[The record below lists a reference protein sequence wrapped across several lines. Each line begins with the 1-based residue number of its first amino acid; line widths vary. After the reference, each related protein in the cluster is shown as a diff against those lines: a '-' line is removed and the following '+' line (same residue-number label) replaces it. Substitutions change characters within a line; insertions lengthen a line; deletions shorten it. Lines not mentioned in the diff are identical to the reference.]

1 MTLLKIVAAAGV
13 VATLVANG
21 SALAQEYPSRPITFV
36 VPFAPG
42 GGNDTLARVVTAQAA
57 KELNGVFV
65 VENRPGAG
73 GGVAAQ
79 LVGEA
84 SADGYMVLQG
94 NVAHAINMSFYKNP
108 GYDFVK
114 DFTPVTL
121 MATTALLICVNPKV
135 QASTLQE
142 LIDLAKANPGRL
154 TYGSSGIGGSSHLA
168 VELFKT
174 KAGVDIL
181 HIPYQGAAPSITD
194 MIAGRLDIAL
204 PTPSNAKPLMDA
216 GQMRCLAST
225 GAKRS
230 ASMPDMPT
238 VAEAANIPDYEAAPW
253 YGVVTKA
260 GTPVEVIEKL
270 ADAFK
275 KALADPSV
283 QAMLNQQGFEIA
295 SNSPAEFGEYIESE
309 VAKWG
314 EVVKTSGA
322 TAD

>member
-1 MTLLKIVAAAGV
+1 MTFLKIAAAAGMAAV
-13 VATLVANG
+13 LVANEP
-21 SALAQEYPSRPITFV
+21 ALAQDYPSRPITFV

-84 SADGYMVLQG
+84 PADGYMLLQG

-108 GYDFVK
+108 GYDFAR

-121 MATTALLICVNPKV
+121 MATSALLICVNPKV
-135 QASTLQE
+135 QANTLQE
-142 LIDLAKANPGRL
+142 LIDFAKANPGKL

-168 VELFKT
+168 LELLKA
-174 KAGVDIL
+174 KAGIDIL
-181 HIPYQGAAPSITD
+181 HIPYQGSAPSITD

-204 PTPSNAKPLMDA
+204 PTPSNAKSLMDA

-230 ASMPDMPT
+230 ASMPDIPT

-253 YGVVTKA
+253 YGVVAKA
-260 GTPVEVIEKL
+260 GTPPEVIEKV
-270 ADAFK
+270 AAAFK
-275 KALADPSV
+275 NALADPSV
-283 QAMLNQQGFEIA
+283 QATLSKQGFEV
-295 SNSPAEFGEYIESE
+295 SGNTPAEFGKYIESE

-314 EVVKTSGA
+314 EVVKASGA